1 MEKRRVVITGLGMV
15 SPLGLTAAESWAA
28 AREGRCGIGPITQ
41 FDPSALPCTLAAEV
55 KDFDPSGVLD
65 RREVRKVARFAQF
78 ALAAA
83 AEALADSGLDVSAAP
98 DRTGVILSSGI
109 GGLSIIEQ
117 QHARGQEKGY
127 DKVSPY
133 FVPMAIV
140 NMAAAQVAIRFGL
153 KGMCNCPVT
162 ACAGGT
168 NAVGDAF
175 HRIRDGYETAMLC
188 GGAESCISP
197 LGIGG
202 FASMKALST
211 SSDPSAASLPFD
223 ARRAGFV
230 MGEGSGVLLLEEL
243 EQARARGAHIYA
255 EVVGYGSNCDAY
267 HFTAPAPGGAG
278 AADCMRLA
286 LADGGV
292 QPRQVDYINAHGTGT
307 PLNDACETAA
317 IHALFGPHAG
327 ELAVSSTKS
336 MTGHLLGAA
345 GGVEA
350 VFTALA
356 LRDQFAPPTIHCTQ
370 PDPDCDLDYVP
381 CTGREMEMEY
391 ALSNSLGF
399 GGHNACL
406 VLRRWEG

>member
-1 MEKRRVVITGLGMV
+1 M
-15 SPLGLTAAESWAA
+15 
-28 AREGRCGIGPITQ
+28 
-41 FDPSALPCTLAAEV
+41 
-55 KDFDPSGVLD
+55 
-65 RREVRKVARFAQF
+65 
-78 ALAAA
+78 
-83 AEALADSGLDVSAAP
+83 
-98 DRTGVILSSGI
+98 
-109 GGLSIIEQ
+109 
-117 QHARGQEKGY
+117 
-127 DKVSPY
+127 
-133 FVPMAIV
+133 
-140 NMAAAQVAIRFGL
+140 
-153 KGMCNCPVT
+153 
-162 ACAGGT
+162 
-168 NAVGDAF
+168 
-175 HRIRDGYETAMLC
+175 
-188 GGAESCISP
+188 
-197 LGIGG
+197 
-202 FASMKALST
+202 
-211 SSDPSAASLPFD
+211 
-223 ARRAGFV
+223 
-230 MGEGSGVLLLEEL
+230 
-243 EQARARGAHIYA
+243 
-255 EVVGYGSNCDAY
+255 VGYGSNCDAY

-336 MTGHLLGAA
+336 MTGHRLGAA